1 MDGQERDRIAAFLED
16 EVSAGASS
24 EELAALVAATFRGI
38 EQVLVS
44 IVGQRGVTALYKRTL
59 HLARPTRPWL
69 PAAAEEGGG
78 ESEIDLAALATAL
91 AKQTSAQAAAAGSQ
105 MLDGFLTLLITLIG
119 ESLAERLLRPVWATF
134 FSGRSARAMK
144 S

>member
-1 MDGQERDRIAAFLED
+1 MHGQERDTIAAFLEG

-24 EELAALVAATFRGI
+24 EEVAALVAATFRGI

-44 IVGQRGVTALYKRTL
+44 IVGQRGMAALYKRTL

-69 PAAAEEGGG
+69 PVAAEGA

-91 AKQTSAQAAAAGSQ
+91 AKQTSAQAASAGTQ
-105 MLDGFLTLLITLIG
+105 MLDSFLTLLTTLIG
-119 ESLAERLLRPVWATF
+119 ESLAERLLRPVWAIF
-134 FSGRSARAMK
+134 FSGRSAGDMK